1 MHNLQ
6 KRLAIRVLSQDC
18 AVGPCERNW
27 STWALFHTKKRN
39 KLTTLQLERLVFCNC
54 NLQLLDRLSNSPEP
68 TQVNVDKIDI
78 EKVRDIPDIPQEER
92 DLYALLYEEAIAPV
106 HDTRRQRQQ
115 RRGRRI
121 ADVGTSA
128 AAGPS
133 ESSSSASSEE
143 SHEDEV
149 QDEIGDGY
157 FCIHYGDTFGPFS
170 WPLFKINRENILQV
184 FSMPET
190 TLGLHPDVGASY
202 FLSRL
207 PGYLGEYLGLTG
219 ARLDGVD
226 MLGCGLATHFVMSES
241 LPDLEKSLWSFDTES
256 TKDISAFIDQF
267 TVNAKLQEKSP
278 LHRSAEINRCFSKV
292 TVEEI
297 LEALSCEENNCH
309 GWYKASAES
318 LRKAS
323 PVSLKVTLKSIRE
336 GRHQSLADCLIREY
350 RLSVRC
356 VFAKLSTDLYEGIRS
371 ILIDKDRNPKWSP
384 LSLELTSSEIVN
396 HYFSPLKADE
406 GQELQ
411 LPIQHNATSGISRL

>member
-1 MHNLQ
+1 MLHPLWRSEDQCGEEELEEGFQDYVQRYTRGDVEMARRLEDDLLAFRNESGHSGRATAKLRDTQLQ
-6 KRLAIRVLSQDC
+6 PVSWWEKYGNSTPTLKRLAIRVLSQDC

-149 QDEIGDGY
+149 QDEIGDG
-157 FCIHYGDTFGPFS
+157 
-170 WPLFKINRENILQV
+170 
-184 FSMPET
+184 
-190 TLGLHPDVGASY
+190 
-202 FLSRL
+202 
-207 PGYLGEYLGLTG
+207 
-219 ARLDGVD
+219 
-226 MLGCGLATHFVMSES
+226 SEDS
-241 LPDLEKSLWSFDTES
+241 D
-256 TKDISAFIDQF
+256 A
-267 TVNAKLQEKSP
+267 
-278 LHRSAEINRCFSKV
+278 
-292 TVEEI
+292 
-297 LEALSCEENNCH
+297 
-309 GWYKASAES
+309 
-318 LRKAS
+318 
-323 PVSLKVTLKSIRE
+323 
-336 GRHQSLADCLIREY
+336 
-350 RLSVRC
+350 
-356 VFAKLSTDLYEGIRS
+356 
-371 ILIDKDRNPKWSP
+371 
-384 LSLELTSSEIVN
+384 
-396 HYFSPLKADE
+396 
-406 GQELQ
+406 
-411 LPIQHNATSGISRL
+411 

>member
-1 MHNLQ
+1 MGHVSLPSGSESNNDQILVEECGRARVVTLNRPKQLNALSRWMVEHLKQLYEQWEVDNRVSLIIIKGAGRAFCAGGDVAATYHNGNAGQHRQAANYFYTEYTLNYIIGTC
-6 KRLAIRVLSQDC
+6 KRPYVALLDGIVMGGGAGVSIHGAIRV
-18 AVGPCERNW
+18 V
-27 STWALFHTKKRN
+27 T
-39 KLTTLQLERLVFCNC
+39 
-54 NLQLLDRLSNSPEP
+54 
-68 TQVNVDKIDI
+68 
-78 EKVRDIPDIPQEER
+78 EK
-92 DLYALLYEEAIAPV
+92 
-106 HDTRRQRQQ
+106 T
-115 RRGRRI
+115 
-121 ADVGTSA
+121 
-128 AAGPS
+128 
-133 ESSSSASSEE
+133 
-143 SHEDEV
+143 
-149 QDEIGDGY
+149 
-157 FCIHYGDTFGPFS
+157 
-170 WPLFKINRENILQV
+170 V

-241 LPDLEKSLWSFDTES
+241 LPDLEKALRSFDTES
-256 TKDISAFIDQF
+256 IEDISVFIDQF

-278 LHRSAEINRCFSKV
+278 LHRLAEINRCFSKV

-336 GRHQSLADCLIREY
+336 GRHQPLADCLIREY

-384 LSLELTSSEIVN
+384 PSLELTSSEIVN
-396 HYFSPLKADE
+396 HYFAPLKADE
-406 GQELQ
+406 V
-411 LPIQHNATSGISRL
+411 